1 MFVFPETEPCLTF
14 PMDSISVEALDLSV
28 HDFRVFRH
36 YFKLLL
42 RARRSSSSSSSS
54 KTLAGHTYP
63 ALARESIY
71 LSNRSPSIQHH
82 QIYNGPLPT
91 SKGPKLS
98 PFPENHFGISF
109 IGLLSDTGHMGSP
122 FLEATEPDGD
132 APFFRISLRGNRYL
146 LRVVRESSTQLMI
159 VRA

>member
-1 MFVFPETEPCLTF
+1 
-14 PMDSISVEALDLSV
+14 MDSISVEALDLSV

-36 YFKLLL
+36 YFKLLPV
-42 RARRSSSSSSSS
+42 ARRPSSYSSS

-71 LSNRSPSIQHH
+71 LSNRSPIIQHL

-98 PFPENHFGISF
+98 PFPEDHFGISF

-122 FLEATEPDGD
+122 FLEATEPDGN
-132 APFFRISLRGNRYL
+132 APFFQNFPPRKPVPVEGGEGILYPTND
-146 LRVVRESSTQLMI
+146 RESIADILMPI
-159 VRA
+159 